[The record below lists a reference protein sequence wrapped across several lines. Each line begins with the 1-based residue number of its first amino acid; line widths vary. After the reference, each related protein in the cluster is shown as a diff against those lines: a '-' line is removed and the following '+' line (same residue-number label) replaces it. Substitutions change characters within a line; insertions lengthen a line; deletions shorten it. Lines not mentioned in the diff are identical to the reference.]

1 MLHILLVPSDCEWN
15 ELTCD
20 RHPNGKNV
28 ASRKPKGEIFRW
40 ADYYTPL
47 VFHLCTAAVQVCSLA
62 RPSGYECIS
71 IPSPISPISPNLR
84 LHFTRPPAA
93 LLIEAI
99 PPERNHFFIQIIF
112 RPLLSPFRSL
122 FDELFELIN
131 TLEAGWAR
139 GSYTIKGKSNVNR
152 VFFSSKMFLW
162 SGRRIWD
169 TVM

>member
-1 MLHILLVPSDCEWN
+1 MLQILLVPSACAMKWINMWSSSQWQKRRIEKALRWDFSQCRLTIN
-15 ELTCD
+15 HRCSMDLRRQSLLTC
-20 RHPNGKNV
+20 P
-28 ASRKPKGEIFRW
+28 S
-40 ADYYTPL
+40 
-47 VFHLCTAAVQVCSLA
+47 
-62 RPSGYECIS
+62 PSGSECIS

-99 PPERNHFFIQIIF
+99 PPERSHFFIQVIF

-162 SGRRIWD
+162 SGRLIWD